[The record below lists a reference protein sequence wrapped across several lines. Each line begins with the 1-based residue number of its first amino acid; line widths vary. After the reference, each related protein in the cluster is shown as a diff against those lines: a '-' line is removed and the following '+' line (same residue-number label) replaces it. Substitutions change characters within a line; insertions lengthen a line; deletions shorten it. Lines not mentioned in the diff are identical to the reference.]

1 MVDRIAT
8 MMIVRSLRDIAD
20 ELKAIR
26 RDLQQLKESLPRGE
40 NIFPPELLDESEM
53 EDALEQLAPRAG
65 RGQ

>member
-53 EDALEQLAPRAG
+53 EDALEQLAPRTG